1 MATKAEAAVT
11 TQAGPTAQT
20 ETGLCTEAKPAVAT
34 EAKAA
39 VATKAADSTQTEAG
53 LTAKATTKTKAGA
66 NLSDETEACVNTPAQ
81 TKARLTKTTTKTT
94 TKTKAQA
101 GTDLNTKTSAET
113 AAERPAESPTR
124 PARTKTGPARTVS
137 RPERSETRPEPTETR
152 PEAEPRNAGIQQS
165 AVDCTDQVSPQP
177 AGNRAGVVHHSA
189 GGIRNRVTG
198 VAPVVVPTPV
208 VVARVISRGVI
219 SGCKAVLVG
228 HRLLQT
234 ADRVASTEIET
245 RHRIGRRHRELVG
258 SHVDQTVIG
267 HGLLRAVYEGLGRV

>member
-1 MATKAEAAVT
+1 M
-11 TQAGPTAQT
+11 
-20 ETGLCTEAKPAVAT
+20 AT
-34 EAKAA
+34 EAKAV

-53 LTAKATTKTKAGA
+53 LTAKTTTKTKAGA

-81 TKARLTKTTTKTT
+81 TKARLTKTT

-137 RPERSETRPEPTETR
+137 RPERSETRPEPTETGPGPTETR
-152 PEAEPRNAGIQQS
+152 PETEPRNTGIQQS

-177 AGNRAGVVHHSA
+177 AGNSAGVVHHSA

-267 HGLLRAVYEGLGRV
+267 HGLLRTVDEGVGRV